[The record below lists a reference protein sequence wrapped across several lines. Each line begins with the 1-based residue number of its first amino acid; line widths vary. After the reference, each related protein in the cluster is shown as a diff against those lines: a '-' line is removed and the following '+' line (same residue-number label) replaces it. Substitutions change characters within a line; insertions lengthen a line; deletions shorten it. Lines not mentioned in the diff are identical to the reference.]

1 MVRDVDT
8 QDVVEFIELSLSDV
22 EALTE
27 APSRV
32 VAEVLNLLKDCSR

>member
-1 MVRDVDT
+1 MVRDFDT
-8 QDVVEFIELSLSDV
+8 QNVVEFIEFALREV